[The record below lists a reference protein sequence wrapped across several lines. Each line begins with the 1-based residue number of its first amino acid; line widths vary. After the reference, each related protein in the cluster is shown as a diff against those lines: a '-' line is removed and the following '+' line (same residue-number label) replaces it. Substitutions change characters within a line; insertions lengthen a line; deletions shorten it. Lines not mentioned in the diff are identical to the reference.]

1 MPADDFREQTD
12 RKPPVLRTITALKGR
27 YATTITATAIRCLEL
42 SRKPL
47 AVIRVSSGRISGWS
61 KNEAMCKTGLWLE
74 RGQVVPEDV
83 LIDTLDG
90 LAVDSR
96 LWLNETRANRWE
108 ILQSAMIMPYYNQT
122 LILLAAESRE
132 WEDDGSDRLPEATG
146 ELRWR

>member
-1 MPADDFREQTD
+1 
-12 RKPPVLRTITALKGR
+12 
-27 YATTITATAIRCLEL
+27 
-42 SRKPL
+42 
-47 AVIRVSSGRISGWS
+47 
-61 KNEAMCKTGLWLE
+61 MCKTGLWLE

-83 LIDTLDG
+83 LIDTLDS